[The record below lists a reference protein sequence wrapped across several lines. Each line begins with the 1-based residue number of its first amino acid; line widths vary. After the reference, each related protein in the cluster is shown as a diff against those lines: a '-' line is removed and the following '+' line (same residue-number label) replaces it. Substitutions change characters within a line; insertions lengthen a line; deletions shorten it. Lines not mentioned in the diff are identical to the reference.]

1 VQFITPHYNNREQH
15 ILAWSQ
21 NITRSRSVANMV
33 AANCFVCIS
42 RAIYSPL
49 LVLFPIKG
57 FCPHSKSSTS
67 VSPTFKIAKLALVV
81 NLLVSLSLLYPT
93 VSCLSSLMSV
103 CGTQK
108 SLCLIILGD
117 QMFIISSILLE
128 IIVTTKVETLRREML
143 TWSNIFQ
150 HRRFY
155 GLGDITDKKK
165 SKRIV
170 MARSIFLLVILVAV
184 PAGGVYFFSDY
195 AYDRLP
201 LNYARNISLCFF
213 TTLQSNLAL
222 DAYQRLVVVGA
233 ILNAME
239 TTLHE
244 TFLNRN
250 VDVFKRHVHLIAAI
264 NCNVKSIK
272 NILTGLFTLWILTIT
287 SFLICNIYALVD
299 HSSHDFLTIVMTQV
313 KTINMIIVSAVFFFI
328 HDEILKR
335 KVSPSLSQF
344 SKSYLRVVEC

>member
-1 VQFITPHYNNREQH
+1 
-15 ILAWSQ
+15 
-21 NITRSRSVANMV
+21 MV

-67 VSPTFKIAKLALVV
+67 VSPTFKIAKFALVV

-117 QMFIISSILLE
+117 QMFIISSILFQ
-128 IIVTTKVETLRREML
+128 IIVTTKVETRR
-143 TWSNIFQ
+143 SK

-170 MARSIFLLVILVAV
+170 MARSIFLLVILVGV

-222 DAYQRLVVVGA
+222 DSYQRLVVVGA

-272 NILTGLFTLWILTIT
+272 NILTVLFILWILTIT

-299 HSSHDFLTIVMTQV
+299 HSSHDFLTIV
-313 KTINMIIVSAVFFFI
+313 KTINMIIVSALFFFI

-335 KVSPSLSQF
+335 KVSTSLSQF

>member
-1 VQFITPHYNNREQH
+1 VQFITPHYNNREQY

-67 VSPTFKIAKLALVV
+67 VSPTFKIAKFALVV

-117 QMFIISSILLE
+117 QMFIISSILFQ
-128 IIVTTKVETLRREML
+128 IIVTTKVETRR
-143 TWSNIFQ
+143 SK

-170 MARSIFLLVILVAV
+170 MARSIFLLVILVGV

-222 DAYQRLVVVGA
+222 DSYQRLVVVGA

-272 NILTGLFTLWILTIT
+272 NILTVLFILWILTIT

-299 HSSHDFLTIVMTQV
+299 HSSHDFLTIV
-313 KTINMIIVSAVFFFI
+313 KTINMIIVSALFFFI

-335 KVSPSLSQF
+335 KVSTSLSQF